1 MRAAIIRIFARRV
14 PILARVPDTAT
25 LLDEATLLESVERAL
40 AQAIDGR
47 ALAPRLAEAM
57 RYASLGGGKRVR
69 PLLTIRCGLAAGA
82 SEASALLPAA
92 IAFEFIHAFSLVH
105 DDLPALDN
113 DDMRRGRATTHKTF
127 GEALAILAGDGLQS
141 LAIETA
147 LASPRAPERVAIEV
161 ARACTDMISGQVYDT
176 LGGFPTGCDAPAD
189 RLALIHRNKTGALLR
204 GACRVGAIAAGA
216 NPAMLE
222 RFTRYGEAMGHMF
235 QVVDDI
241 LDETQS
247 SQTLGKSAGK
257 DKAQGKTTYPSV
269 HGLDRS
275 RAFVQQLRDEALD
288 ALSGLDSA
296 SDPLRALARNLA
308 TRTS

>member
-1 MRAAIIRIFARRV
+1 MLRRVKSATAAIDETS
-14 PILARVPDTAT
+14 ILA
-25 LLDEATLLESVERAL
+25 SVELAL
-40 AQAIDGR
+40 AEAIDRRG
-47 ALAPRLAEAM
+47 LAPRLAEAM

-69 PLLTIRCGLAAGA
+69 PVLCMHCGFAAGA
-82 SEASALLPAA
+82 LDPTPLMPGA

-113 DDMRRGRATTHKTF
+113 DDLRRGRPTTHKAF

-141 LAIETA
+141 LAIEAA
-147 LASPRAPERVAIEV
+147 LQSPMAPQRVAAEV

-176 LGGFPTGCDAPAD
+176 LGGFPSGCESLPE

-216 NPAMLE
+216 NEATIDRL
-222 RFTRYGEAMGHMF
+222 TRYGEAMGHMF

-257 DKAQGKTTYPSV
+257 DKAQGKTTYPAV

-275 RAFVQQLRDEALD
+275 RAFVQELLDQSISALQ
-288 ALSGLDSA
+288 GLDSA
-296 SDPLRALARNLA
+296 ADPLRAMARNLA

>member
-1 MRAAIIRIFARRV
+1 MTTATARIDDAAILHAV
-14 PILARVPDTAT
+14 
-25 LLDEATLLESVERAL
+25 EAAL
-40 AQAIDGR
+40 TSAIAHR
-47 ALAPRLAEAM
+47 PLAPRLAEAM

-69 PLLTIRCGLAAGA
+69 PLLAVRCGLAAGA
-82 SEASALLPAA
+82 TSVEPLLPGA

-113 DDMRRGRATTHKTF
+113 DDMRRGRPTAHKAF

-141 LAIETA
+141 LAIEAA
-147 LASPRAPERVAIEV
+147 LASPVSPAHVAGEV

-176 LGGFPTGCDAPAD
+176 LGGFPAGCDDPAD
-189 RLALIHRNKTGALLR
+189 RLRLIHRNKTGALLR

-216 NPAMLE
+216 VPATVDRL
-222 RFTRYGEAMGHMF
+222 TRYGEAMGHMF

-247 SQTLGKSAGK
+247 SHTLGKSAGK
-257 DKAQGKTTYPSV
+257 DKAQGKTTYPAV

-275 RAFVQQLRDEALD
+275 RAVVQELLTESLKALEHLGD
-288 ALSGLDSA
+288 PAE
-296 SDPLRALARNLA
+296 PLRAMARALAV
-308 TRTS
+308 RTH

>member
-1 MRAAIIRIFARRV
+1 MKGAIIRVSDASVSILRRV
-14 PILARVPDTAT
+14 SDTAT
-25 LLDEATLLESVERAL
+25 MLDDATLLASVERAL
-40 AQAIDGR
+40 ERAIDTR

-69 PLLTIRCGLAAGA
+69 PVLAIRCGLAAGA
-82 SEASALLPAA
+82 PDIHALLPAA

-113 DDMRRGRATTHKTF
+113 DDLRRGRPTTHKAF

-141 LAIETA
+141 LALEAA
-147 LASPRAPERVAIEV
+147 LASPRAPDRVALEV

-176 LGGFPTGCDAPAD
+176 LAGFPADCVAPAD
-189 RLALIHRNKTGALLR
+189 RLALIHRNKTGALIR
-204 GACRVGAIAAGA
+204 GACRVGALAAGA
-216 NPAMLE
+216 SPALLE
-222 RFTRYGEAMGHMF
+222 RFSRYGEAMGHMF

-241 LDETQS
+241 LDETQT

-257 DKAQGKTTYPSV
+257 DKAQGKTTYPAV
-269 HGLDRS
+269 HGIERS
-275 RAFVQQLRDEALD
+275 RSFVRELREEALQ
-288 ALSGLDSA
+288 ALSGLDASA
-296 SDPLRALARNLA
+296 DPLRTMARALA

>member
-1 MRAAIIRIFARRV
+1 M
-14 PILARVPDTAT
+14 LDDAT
-25 LLDEATLLESVERAL
+25 LLDSVERAL
-40 AQAIDGR
+40 EAAIDHR

-69 PLLTIRCGLAAGA
+69 PVLTVRCGLAAGA
-82 SEASALLPAA
+82 RDAASLLPAA
-92 IAFEFIHAFSLVH
+92 IAVEFIHAFSLVH

-113 DDMRRGRATTHKTF
+113 DDLRRGRPTTHKAF

-141 LAIETA
+141 LAIEAA

-176 LGGFPTGCDAPAD
+176 LGGFPAGCEAAAE

-216 NPAMLE
+216 NPTVLE

-257 DKAQGKTTYPSV
+257 DKAQGKTTYPAV
-269 HGLDRS
+269 HGIERS
-275 RAFVQQLRDEALD
+275 RAFVQELLDEALT

-296 SDPLRALARNLA
+296 ADPLRALARNLA

>member
-1 MRAAIIRIFARRV
+1 MLRRVKTAAAVIDDAAI
-14 PILARVPDTAT
+14 LH
-25 LLDEATLLESVERAL
+25 SVEQAL
-40 AQAIDGR
+40 VAAIDAR

-69 PLLTIRCGLAAGA
+69 PVLCVRCGLAAGA
-82 SEASALLPAA
+82 DDPAPLLPAA

-113 DDMRRGRATTHKTF
+113 DDLRRGRPTTHKAF

-141 LAIETA
+141 LAIEVA
-147 LASPRAPERVAIEV
+147 LRSPIAPERVATEV

-176 LGGFPTGCDAPAD
+176 LAGFPDGCVSLPE

-216 NPAMLE
+216 PEGTIDRL
-222 RFTRYGEAMGHMF
+222 TRYGEAMGHMF

-241 LDETQS
+241 LDETES

-257 DKAQGKTTYPSV
+257 DKAQGKTTYPAV
-269 HGLDRS
+269 HGLERS
-275 RAFVQQLRDEALD
+275 RAFVQELREEALS

-296 SDPLRALARNLA
+296 ADPLRSMARSLA

>member
-1 MRAAIIRIFARRV
+1 MLDDAR
-14 PILARVPDTAT
+14 
-25 LLDEATLLESVERAL
+25 LLEIVEGAL
-40 AQAIDGR
+40 EQALHGR
-47 ALAPRLAEAM
+47 SLAPKLAEAM

-82 SEASALLPAA
+82 TDASTLLPAA
-92 IAFEFIHAFSLVH
+92 IAVEFIHAFSLVH

-113 DDMRRGRATTHKTF
+113 DDLRRGRPTTHKAF

-141 LAIETA
+141 LAIEAA

-176 LGGFPTGCDAPAD
+176 LGGFPAGCDAAAES
-189 RLALIHRNKTGALLR
+189 LALIHRNKTGALLR
-204 GACRVGAIAAGA
+204 CACRVGAVAAGA
-216 NPAMLE
+216 TADLLE
-222 RFTRYGEAMGHMF
+222 RFTRYGEVMGHMF

-241 LDETQS
+241 LDETQT

-257 DKAQGKTTYPSV
+257 DKAQGKTTYPAV
-269 HGLDRS
+269 HGIERS
-275 RAFVQQLRDEALD
+275 RAFVQELLDEALT

-296 SDPLRALARNLA
+296 ADPLRALARNLA